1 MGANDASQAI
11 LDARV
16 LARELALQPSIEAAV
31 TAYDGQRRPA
41 TSTVVRANR
50 QEGPLLC
57 QNLVEQRAPD
67 GFTNLEH
74 VVSQH
79 ELSDIVTGYR
89 RGAGLHPTILNDPP
103 SPSAHTRP

>member
-1 MGANDASQAI
+1 MGTNGASQAI

-50 QEGPLLC
+50 QEGPTLC
-57 QNLVEQRAPD
+57 QNLVEERAPD
-67 GFTNLEH
+67 GFTNLEN
-74 VVSQH
+74 VVSQQ
-79 ELSDIVTGYR
+79 EFAEIATGYR
-89 RGAGLHPTILNDPP
+89 RGAGFDPAILNDRP
-103 SPSAHTRP
+103 SLSVHT